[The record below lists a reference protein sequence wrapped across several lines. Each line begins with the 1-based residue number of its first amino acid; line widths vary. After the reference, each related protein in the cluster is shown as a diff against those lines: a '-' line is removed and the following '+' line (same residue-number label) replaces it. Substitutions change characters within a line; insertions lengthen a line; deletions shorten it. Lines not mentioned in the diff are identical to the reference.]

1 MQEQKFCP
9 FCGVSLVL
17 PTEFEHPI
25 PQCPQ
30 CNYLGMNAPRPVVLT
45 LVYDEHRFLLGRSPH
60 FRPGAFAMLAGHVEL
75 GESAEEAAVREVK
88 EESGVDCVITHY
100 LGSFQLERRQQIC
113 ITFAAR
119 YLRGVAKADD
129 DVEEVRWFD
138 QEAELPVFGAIA
150 VDMIQRFR
158 QGAGAQIL
166 QREE

>member
-1 MQEQKFCP
+1 
-9 FCGVSLVL
+9 
-17 PTEFEHPI
+17 
-25 PQCPQ
+25 
-30 CNYLGMNAPRPVVLT
+30 
-45 LVYDEHRFLLGRSPH
+45 
-60 FRPGAFAMLAGHVEL
+60 MLAGHVEL